1 LTPELSGSV
10 YIIEQVIDG
19 ETDRRGLGTELRYF
33 KGGLSA
39 SGQLDYDQMLKAVNI
54 AAFQSTWQMTE
65 ATMINAMFDR
75 RTTPMLSLGNVLF
88 FQDPTLLGPAQRIQ
102 DLLGTNSIDTLRER
116 VIGLTAYQTQA
127 RIGGTTTLT
136 PKWQVGADFSLTN
149 VDEIK
154 PVADLL
160 PTGQPSTG
168 NLWAVGVQLIGS
180 NLYSARDTHV
190 FNVSSLGGPN
200 YHGTLL
206 SYNNL
211 SSLNEKWQLEPSLKY
226 YTQSDNSG
234 AFSDTWTVGLRGI
247 YRVRQQVSV
256 ESEVTYEKSES
267 TSAPTTSSQGNTTSS
282 GRLNY
287 YLGARFDF

>member
-1 LTPELSGSV
+1 
-10 YIIEQVIDG
+10 
-19 ETDRRGLGTELRYF
+19 
-33 KGGLSA
+33 
-39 SGQLDYDQMLKAVNI
+39 MLKAVNI

-102 DLLGTNSIDTLRER
+102 DLLGTNSIGTLRER